1 MFSEKKITVCNKADY
16 YRCRNRKI
24 HMIQL
29 MPHRVLITVI
39 FWYRNEDLPFNG
51 SNTGFP
57 QIGGLQISVSE
68 CMKNRGFFFLIFKS
82 FFCISFTV
90 ILSKMWNIRVKSMI
104 WRPFPLIIRA
114 IQIFHSSLS
123 FVKRKLRPIVYQSHS
138 QCIIVTFQ
146 EAFSFA
152 NILWRF
158 DNKKIPEKCSFIF
171 L

>member
-1 MFSEKKITVCNKADY
+1 MLFFAVSYYSYKDVLTKEEYCSVRTKITVCNKADY

-51 SNTGFP
+51 SNTGFL
-57 QIGGLQISVSE
+57 QIGGLQISASE
-68 CMKNRGFFFLIFKS
+68 CMKNRGVFSYFQEL
-82 FFCISFTV
+82 FCISFTV

-104 WRPFPLIIRA
+104 WRPFPLITRA

-123 FVKRKLRPIVYQSHS
+123 FVKETASYCLPIALPVYHCDISG
-138 QCIIVTFQ
+138 
-146 EAFSFA
+146 SF
-152 NILWRF
+152 F
-158 DNKKIPEKCSFIF
+158 FC
-171 L
+171 